1 MPSGPKPGP
10 VMEASAAS
18 SAPEPW
24 PRADRLV
31 VEGDLGDAAFLER
44 TTSGGV
50 RHLKGVE
57 ADAAH
62 ERDLIRENIADG
74 PQLARVAVLLAQQ
87 PRGGEGAAVGEL
99 GEAERDQGEVRQVGG
114 DIVDALAG
122 VQA

>member
-1 MPSGPKPGP
+1 M
-10 VMEASAAS
+10 
-18 SAPEPW
+18 
-24 PRADRLV
+24 
-31 VEGDLGDAAFLER
+31 EGDLGDAAFLER
-44 TTSGGV
+44 ATGGGV
-50 RHLKGVE
+50 AHLEGVE

-74 PQLARVAVLLAQQ
+74 PQLAGVAVLLAQQ